1 MEKLHISDLFK
12 TLFVLAAAY
21 KISDILLGY
30 TGVENNSA
38 LIYALAVLIISR
50 VTDGYLW
57 GIAASIFSAFCINYY
72 FMYPYAKFNMTMP
85 GYTVAVI
92 SMLIVSIVT
101 CTMTS
106 LIKRQAQDA
115 IRREQH
121 TRELYQMNRQLNDE
135 RTKVQIE
142 ADKALWGEEHPRSD
156 EHFDAC
162 GKSGKRSA
170 V

>member
-21 KISDILLGY
+21 KISDILLCY

-85 GYTVAVI
+85 GYTVAVPD
-92 SMLIVSIVT
+92 
-101 CTMTS
+101 
-106 LIKRQAQDA
+106 QAA
-115 IRREQH
+115 GPGCH
-121 TRELYQMNRQLNDE
+121 PPGTAHPGAVPDE
-135 RTKVQIE
+135 PAAER
-142 ADKALWGEEHPRSD
+142 
-156 EHFDAC
+156 
-162 GKSGKRSA
+162 
-170 V
+170 